1 MGQDNRV
8 FTGGQTWA
16 GKVLEPRIRGLPTGS
31 VDKSYWNNRRLIK
44 EKWGTL
50 VGYQNN
56 CYLATNVATNVANIV
71 SSIMSPLKVP
81 SLQLLLS
88 SV

>member
-8 FTGGQTWA
+8 FIGGQTWA

-50 VGYQNN
+50 VCYQNN
-56 CYLATNVATNVANIV
+56 CYLATNVANIV
-71 SSIMSPLKVP
+71 SSIMSSLKVP